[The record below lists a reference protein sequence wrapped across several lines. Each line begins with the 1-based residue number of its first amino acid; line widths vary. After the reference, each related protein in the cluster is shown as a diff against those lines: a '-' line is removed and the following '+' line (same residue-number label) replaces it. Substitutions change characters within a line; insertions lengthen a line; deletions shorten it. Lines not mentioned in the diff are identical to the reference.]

1 MASIDDIA
9 KQANVSRSTVAAVL
23 SGSTNPTRKSAKL
36 RAEQIRGIADKMGY
50 RPNTAAKAVSTG
62 RFGCATLLIT
72 RSPHRSHFHP
82 QLIGGLHD
90 GLGEHGMH
98 LTFAKLTDQ
107 EISDEASVPKVL
119 REQMSDGLLI
129 NYTDHI
135 PPALTEMIRSQGIP
149 AVWINSAQQ
158 HDCVHPDDFQAGQL
172 AAKRLIDTGCQKLA
186 YADFTR
192 GPEDSNEAHY
202 SEWERQHGFVDAV
215 RRAGLEPR
223 VIRAPRQIPLEQRYE
238 AVCELLDSPDR
249 PDGVAT
255 PSLAQSFIPA
265 AFSRGLDVPRDLRI
279 VAIGEARTW
288 VAGRFLD
295 SVCYSPSDLGIAAG
309 EMMHRKVEEPDKVLD
324 CHIIPYRVILD
335 SEVEHSD

>member
-1 MASIDDIA
+1 MASIDEIA

-23 SGSTNPTRKSAKL
+23 SGSANPTRKSAKR
-36 RAEQIRGIADKMGY
+36 RAEHIRGIAEKMGY

-90 GLGEHGMH
+90 GLDQNGMH

-107 EISDEASVPKVL
+107 EIADEASVPKVL

-135 PPALTEMIRSQGIP
+135 PPALTAMIRSQGIP
-149 AVWINSAQQ
+149 AVWINSAQD

-172 AAKRLIDTGCQKLA
+172 AAERLIESGCRKPA

-192 GPEDSNEAHY
+192 GPEDRNEAHY
-202 SEWERQHGFVDAV
+202 SEWERQHGFVQTI
-215 RRAGLEPR
+215 RKAGIEPR
-223 VIRAPRQIPLEQRYE
+223 IIRDSCQLPIEQRYE
-238 AVCELLDSPDR
+238 AVCAVLDGPDR

-255 PSLAQSFIPA
+255 PSLESIFVPA
-265 AFSRGLDVPRDLRI
+265 ALSRGLDVPRDLRI
-279 VAIGEARTW
+279 VAIGEARAW

-309 EMMHRKVEEPDKVLD
+309 KMMHSKAEEPSKVLD
-324 CHIIPYRVILD
+324 CRTIPYRLILD
-335 SEVEHSD
+335 SEPEHSD